1 MRLTIVYKDDCLQ
14 FRRHSVSLNV
24 DLMLAHLARPDSIDL
39 PGLGLTVVTSL
50 GITGWPPVH
59 CATQV

>member
-1 MRLTIVYKDDCLQ
+1 MRLTIVYKDLLAGSQ
-14 FRRHSVSLNV
+14 AFRQPD
-24 DLMLAHLARPDSIDL
+24 DLMPAHLARPDSIDL